1 MQPIIQGPVVMLP
14 ALFCCTIGFM
24 TTPEQKPQPVQPEII
39 LPGEQPP
46 EKPRTVIPESPVHPL
61 SSFVTIVIDG
71 IWGIL
76 QIEATL
82 SVVLLPTLLPTILIS
97 GLTCALTVA
106 LVQRHVGKDSWGAA
120 IAKGLVLGVA
130 AGVPYPV
137 TGTAL
142 GGVLL
147 GWAGLNEV
155 ENWIR
160 QRRLPPGG

>member
-1 MQPIIQGPVVMLP
+1 
-14 ALFCCTIGFM
+14 M
-24 TTPEQKPQPVQPEII
+24 TTPENKPQPVQPEII
-39 LPGEQPP
+39 LPGEQLP
-46 EKPRTVIPESPVHPL
+46 EKVRNVIPESPVHPL

-71 IWGIL
+71 LWGIL

-82 SVVLLPTLLPTILIS
+82 SVVLLPTLVPMIAIS

-106 LVQRHVGKDSWGAA
+106 LVQHYVDKDSWGASV
-120 IAKGLVLGVA
+120 AKGLVLGVA

-142 GGVLL
+142 GGTLL
-147 GWAGLNEV
+147 GWAGLHEV

-160 QRRLPPGG
+160 QRRLPSGK

>member
-1 MQPIIQGPVVMLP
+1 
-14 ALFCCTIGFM
+14 M
-24 TTPEQKPQPVQPEII
+24 TTPENKPQPVTPEII

-46 EKPRTVIPESPVHPL
+46 PKPRAIIPESPVHPL

-82 SVVLLPTLLPTILIS
+82 SVALIPTLIPMIFIS

-106 LVQRHVGKDSWGAA
+106 LVQHYVDKDSWGAS
-120 IAKGLVLGVA
+120 IAKGLVMGVA

-142 GGVLL
+142 GGTLL
-147 GWAGLNEV
+147 GWAGLHEL
-155 ENWIR
+155 EDWIR
-160 QRRLPPGG
+160 QRRLPSGK